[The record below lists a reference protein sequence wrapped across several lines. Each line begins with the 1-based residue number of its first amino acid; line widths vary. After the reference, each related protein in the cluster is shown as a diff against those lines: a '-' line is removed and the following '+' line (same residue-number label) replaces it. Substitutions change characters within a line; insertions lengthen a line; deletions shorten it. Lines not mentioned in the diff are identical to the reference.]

1 MSDNAIEIKGL
12 TKSFGKFKA
21 LDNLSL
27 TVKKGEVYGF
37 LGPNG
42 AGKSTTIRVLL
53 GLLKSDSG
61 SIELLGGD
69 PWKEVAQLHKNLAY
83 VPGDVSLWP
92 NLTGGEAIDILANLR
107 DNFDEDRRK
116 RLIKR
121 FELDPTKKSRTYSK
135 GNRQK
140 VAIIA
145 ALCSNVDL
153 YIFDEPT
160 SGLDPLMEAVFQ
172 DEVLKE
178 KKAGKTVLLSSH
190 IMSEVEALADR
201 VSIIRS
207 GKILQ
212 TDTLSVLRKHT
223 HTNVRAHLKKMT
235 SDISSFKGA
244 SQVEVKADVITC
256 RVESEK
262 LDDFMKLLTKAG
274 IKSLTCEPPSLEEL
288 FVQYYETDDSATEN

>member
-1 MSDNAIEIKGL
+1 MNDIEKIIIEARNVNKH
-12 TKSFGKFKA
+12 FGKFKA
-21 LDNLSL
+21 LHNLNL
-27 TVKKGEVYGF
+27 QVKKGEVHGF

-42 AGKSTTIRVLL
+42 AGKSTTIRLLL
-53 GLLKSDSG
+53 GLIKADSG
-61 SIELLGGD
+61 SIKLFGSD
-69 PWKEVAQLHKNLAY
+69 PWKDAAQLHKNLAY

-92 NLTGGEAIDILANLR
+92 DITGGEAIDILAKLR

-116 RLIKR
+116 RLIER

-145 ALCSNVDL
+145 ALCSSVDL

-172 DEVLKE
+172 DEILAE
-178 KKAGKTVLLSSH
+178 KKQGKTVLLSSH

-207 GKILQ
+207 GSIMQ
-212 TDTLSVLRKHT
+212 TGKLSDLRKYT
-223 HTNVRAHLKKMT
+223 HTTIHATVTKITNEINNFQSGTGLRIEGDTINGRIET
-235 SDISSFKGA
+235 S
-244 SQVEVKADVITC
+244 
-256 RVESEK
+256 K
-262 LDDFMKLLTKAG
+262 LDEFIKLLSAAG
-274 IKSLTCEPPSLEEL
+274 IKTFTSEPPSLEEL
-288 FVQYYETDDSATEN
+288 FVQFYEKSK